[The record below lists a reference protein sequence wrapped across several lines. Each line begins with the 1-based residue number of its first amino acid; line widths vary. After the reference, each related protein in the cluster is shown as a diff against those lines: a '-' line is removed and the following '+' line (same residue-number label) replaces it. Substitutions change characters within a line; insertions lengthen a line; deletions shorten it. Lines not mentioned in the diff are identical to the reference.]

1 MFVSAGRCG
10 PPTATGQ
17 CWVGTVATASRHHRA
32 RNHIPLKP
40 FADCYN
46 QALAKG
52 SVSSMSTA
60 GEERLSDVQHIRLA
74 DMPTEHLNPLLD
86 RQFVSGKKAM
96 LARLVLRAGC
106 VVPLHRHE
114 NEQITYILEGALKF
128 SLQGKDIIVRAG
140 EILVIPADV
149 PHSAEALED
158 TVDLDV
164 FCPPRADWIS
174 GADAYLR
181 K

>member
-1 MFVSAGRCG
+1 MSA
-10 PPTATGQ
+10 
-17 CWVGTVATASRHHRA
+17 VA
-32 RNHIPLKP
+32 KK
-40 FADCYN
+40 D
-46 QALAKG
+46 
-52 SVSSMSTA
+52 
-60 GEERLSDVQHIRLA
+60 LSNVQHIRLE

-86 RQFVSGKKAM
+86 RQFVTGEKSM
-96 LARLVLRAGC
+96 LARLILRVGC
-106 VVPLHRHE
+106 VVPLHSHE

-128 SLQGKDIIVRAG
+128 SLPGGDVVVRAG
-140 EILVIPADV
+140 EILVIPGNV

>member
-1 MFVSAGRCG
+1 
-10 PPTATGQ
+10 
-17 CWVGTVATASRHHRA
+17 
-32 RNHIPLKP
+32 
-40 FADCYN
+40 
-46 QALAKG
+46 
-52 SVSSMSTA
+52 MSTA
-60 GEERLSDVQHIRLA
+60 EKEKSSDVQHVRLA

-86 RQFVSGKKAM
+86 RQFVTGEKSM
-96 LARLVLRAGC
+96 LARLILRAGC
-106 VVPLHRHE
+106 VVPLHSHE

-128 SLQGKDIIVRAG
+128 SVQGKEVIVRAG
-140 EILVIPADV
+140 EILVIPSNV

-174 GADAYLR
+174 GTDAYLR

>member
-1 MFVSAGRCG
+1 MSEAG
-10 PPTATGQ
+10 
-17 CWVGTVATASRHHRA
+17 
-32 RNHIPLKP
+32 KE
-40 FADCYN
+40 
-46 QALAKG
+46 K
-52 SVSSMSTA
+52 SS
-60 GEERLSDVQHIRLA
+60 EVQYIRLRE
-74 DMPTEHLNPLLD
+74 MPTEHLNPLLD
-86 RQFVSGKKAM
+86 RQFVAGEKSM
-96 LARLVLRAGC
+96 LARLLLRKGC
-106 VVPLHRHE
+106 VVPLHSHE
-114 NEQITYILEGALKF
+114 NEQISYILEGALKF

-140 EILVIPADV
+140 EILVIPATV

>member
-1 MFVSAGRCG
+1 
-10 PPTATGQ
+10 
-17 CWVGTVATASRHHRA
+17 
-32 RNHIPLKP
+32 
-40 FADCYN
+40 
-46 QALAKG
+46 
-52 SVSSMSTA
+52 MSTA
-60 GEERLSDVQHIRLA
+60 EKENSSNVQHVRLA

-86 RQFVSGKKAM
+86 RQFVAGEKSM
-96 LARLVLRAGC
+96 LARLILRAGC
-106 VVPLHRHE
+106 VVPLHSHE

-128 SLQGKDIIVRAG
+128 SVQGKEVIVRAG
-140 EILVIPADV
+140 EILVIPAHV

-174 GADAYLR
+174 GTDAYLR